1 MEAGGA
7 QQEAVSPHGALVPLP
22 SSGEPRAD
30 MPAQDLPLAV
40 DQQLELSSG
49 QHNNMAGVS
58 DGQADPSSQP
68 AEAPPATAPATKAQA
83 SQSPQVR
90 SHHVCGRWRAA
101 KMYLQH
107 AALISQQAARQPH
120 VCTPITC

>member
-1 MEAGGA
+1 MEAGDA
-7 QQEAVSPHGALVPLP
+7 QQAAVSPHGALVLLP

-40 DQQLELSSG
+40 ERQLELSSG

-90 SHHVCGRWRAA
+90 SHDVC
-101 KMYLQH
+101 
-107 AALISQQAARQPH
+107 
-120 VCTPITC
+120 